1 MLSLVAHCATG
12 MSSGYSQKDCFVRR
26 MDWRC
31 VAKRVT
37 KRKITKGENEMAKRP
52 NYRVVAKSKASGK
65 FQDIAAFWI
74 GDKGISGQLDKAIE
88 KIVLTN
94 GTVIKPDTCY
104 FNLQENK
111 DESSEQQSGGSS
123 HQSQPE
129 EDGSIPF

>member
-1 MLSLVAHCATG
+1 MG
-12 MSSGYSQKDCFVRR
+12 
-26 MDWRC
+26 
-31 VAKRVT
+31 
-37 KRKITKGENEMAKRP
+37 KRP

-74 GDKGISGQLDKAIE
+74 GDKGISGQLDKAVE

-94 GTVIKPDTCY
+94 GTVIKPDSCY

-111 DESSEQQSGGSS
+111 DEPSSEQQSGGSS

-129 EDGSIPF
+129 EDDPNYIPF

>member
-1 MLSLVAHCATG
+1 
-12 MSSGYSQKDCFVRR
+12 
-26 MDWRC
+26 
-31 VAKRVT
+31 
-37 KRKITKGENEMAKRP
+37 MAKRP

-74 GDKGISGQLDKAIE
+74 GDKGISGQLDKAVE

-94 GTVIKPDTCY
+94 GTVIKPDSCY

>member
-1 MLSLVAHCATG
+1 
-12 MSSGYSQKDCFVRR
+12 
-26 MDWRC
+26 
-31 VAKRVT
+31 
-37 KRKITKGENEMAKRP
+37 MAKRP

-74 GDKGISGQLDKAIE
+74 GDKGISGQLDKAVE

-94 GTVIKPDTCY
+94 GTVIKPDACY